1 MTVVNPKSISGIN
14 SITTGSGSDNLLTI
28 HTSDASST
36 ERVRINSSGDVIVGS
51 GITVSPDGDIFATGV
66 TTATTFVG
74 NLTGTASA
82 NAVLTGSTN
91 NTLVTVTG
99 ANAITGES
107 DLTFDGST
115 LGVKRSSSG
124 NVAVNIECGN
134 TTSQSRILFTDS
146 SDTDA
151 NVSYDH
157 NDRKLYLGTASNSGL
172 NGDLVIDANGKVC
185 IGANDPVHKLSIVGS
200 GTSLGSDAT
209 LLSVGNDS
217 YGANSY
223 RVIGLGY
230 VSATEDHPPAVIGY
244 KEKNS
249 SSSTYGDLSFGT
261 RSVNTN
267 TIASERLRIEA
278 DGDFRLSSD
287 DAETNYGFIRGWQ
300 SSTGDMIIGA
310 DQSATGSSGSNLI
323 FRTRGGERA
332 RIINSGGITFNGDTA
347 AANSLDDYEEGTWT
361 PTASNFTIST
371 QYSANYTKI
380 GNVVYVQAY
389 IQAATGSGTGAV
401 TVGGLPYTVKGSS
414 YYSYA
419 ACRIGG
425 TNAQHNMV
433 FQFNASSTNVTPYV
447 YEGNIN
453 EAMISGQHLIFSGF
467 YHV

>member
-14 SITTGSGSDNLLTI
+14 SITMASGSDNLLTI
-28 HTSDASST
+28 HTTNTT
-36 ERVRINSSGDVIVGS
+36 ERVRVNSDGDVIVGS
-51 GITVSPDGDIFATGV
+51 GITVSPDGNIFATGV

>member
-1 MTVVNPKSISGIN
+1 
-14 SITTGSGSDNLLTI
+14 SD
-28 HTSDASST
+28 
-36 ERVRINSSGDVIVGS
+36 GDVIVGS
-51 GITVSPDGDIFATGV
+51 GITVSPDGNIFATGV